1 MGRGDGEGGVYELAD
16 SNSPGTPRR
25 WRGASTMLLHLL
37 EDPLASQEITQQLNT
52 LYIELVY

>member
-1 MGRGDGEGGVYELAD
+1 MGRGDGEGGFYELTYG
-16 SNSPGTPRR
+16 NSPGTSQR

-37 EDPLASQEITQQLNT
+37 GDPLASQEITQQLNT